1 MSAKSA
7 QNERLGPLSNSFRR
21 ILTVTK
27 SVTRKVLLAAMI
39 DYVSSVDYVDSIY
52 SDNKIPSLQQYW
64 SRRDRTAGVHPVIA
78 TIPQNDMFSMRKEAK
93 DGQVENLVPIIMLN
107 ENLRASQAMKVAF
120 MLAQESAR
128 GFYEVVDKMRQT
140 AKGRHRAVA
149 DIFIEGCR
157 NIVMG
162 LTHWR

>member
-1 MSAKSA
+1 
-7 QNERLGPLSNSFRR
+7 
-21 ILTVTK
+21 
-27 SVTRKVLLAAMI
+27 
-39 DYVSSVDYVDSIY
+39 
-52 SDNKIPSLQQYW
+52 
-64 SRRDRTAGVHPVIA
+64 
-78 TIPQNDMFSMRKEAK
+78 
-93 DGQVENLVPIIMLN
+93 MLN
-107 ENLRASQAMKVAF
+107 ENLRANQAMKVAF

-128 GFYEVVDKMRQT
+128 GFYEVADDMRQT

>member
-7 QNERLGPLSNSFRR
+7 QKERLDPLPNSFRR

-64 SRRDRTAGVHPVIA
+64 CRRDCTAGVHPVIA
-78 TIPQNDMFSMRKEAK
+78 TIPW
-93 DGQVENLVPIIMLN
+93 VYLN
-107 ENLRASQAMKVAF
+107 IAS
-120 MLAQESAR
+120 SR
-128 GFYEVVDKMRQT
+128 G
-140 AKGRHRAVA
+140 
-149 DIFIEGCR
+149 
-157 NIVMG
+157 
-162 LTHWR
+162 